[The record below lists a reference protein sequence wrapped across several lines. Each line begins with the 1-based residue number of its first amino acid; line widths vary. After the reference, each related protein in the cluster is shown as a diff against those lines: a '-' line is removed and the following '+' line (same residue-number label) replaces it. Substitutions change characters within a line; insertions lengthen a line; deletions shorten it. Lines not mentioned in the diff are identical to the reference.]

1 MRIVIKKCH
10 ICNNFFKGYPSR
22 KQFTC
27 SLKCRSR
34 RWKML
39 EMFSLKNNSNWKG
52 GKTKYSDGYI
62 VIKDP
67 LHPFSDKNG
76 CKGSFI
82 TMYPSE
88 YFVFPP
94 FQLELFLREN
104 ISSIFHLRDLHLRE
118 QVNCFRL
125 GYPLKKLLQIWH
137 FLITIRIVAFVETVC
152 NYPY

>member
-76 CKGSFI
+76 YVREHRLIVEKSLNRFLDPQEVIHHINGKRDDNR
-82 TMYPSE
+82 
-88 YFVFPP
+88 
-94 FQLELFLREN
+94 LENL
-104 ISSIFHLRDLHLRE
+104 
-118 QVNCFRL
+118 
-125 GYPLKKLLQIWH
+125 
-137 FLITIRIVAFVETVC
+137 
-152 NYPY
+152 